1 MTSILA
7 VDVGNSYIKWG
18 VSKDFLWIEQGRFA
32 HHEITM
38 LADRW
43 NELKNI
49 SCVVA
54 STVSNQFITHQLSSI
69 LTSLGVKIHW
79 IASQSYQCGVTNG
92 YKDYQQLGP
101 DRWAALIAAWNK
113 FYDSCL
119 IVNVGT
125 AMTVDVIS
133 RDGIFLGGYIVPG
146 PFLQL
151 QSLKMNT
158 RINYVTP
165 VYYELFPTA
174 TSSAIH
180 SGIVVAL
187 TAMIEKTLELFYKHQ
202 GYDVQNCILSGG
214 GADFIQSQIE
224 FPFIEIDN
232 LVLDGLIVI
241 ANDMFQF
248 DSKS

>member
-1 MTSILA
+1 
-7 VDVGNSYIKWG
+7 
-18 VSKDFLWIEQGRFA
+18 
-32 HHEITM
+32 
-38 LADRW
+38 
-43 NELKNI
+43 
-49 SCVVA
+49 
-54 STVSNQFITHQLSSI
+54 
-69 LTSLGVKIHW
+69 
-79 IASQSYQCGVTNG
+79 
-92 YKDYQQLGP
+92 
-101 DRWAALIAAWNK
+101 
-113 FYDSCL
+113 
-119 IVNVGT
+119 GT

-232 LVLDGLIVI
+232 LV
-241 ANDMFQF
+241 
-248 DSKS
+248 